1 MVCRRQRQMCIRD
14 RNKQSKVEGLLLKK
28 YGEAATLNFSVDQS
42 LIGGVTIKVDDEV
55 LDLSIRGK
63 LQKLVNELNF

>member
-1 MVCRRQRQMCIRD
+1 MPTELD
-14 RNKQSKVEGLLLKK
+14 KNKQAEVINLLLKK

-42 LIGGVTIKVDDEV
+42 LIGGITVKVDDEV

-63 LQKLVNELNF
+63 VQKLVNELNF